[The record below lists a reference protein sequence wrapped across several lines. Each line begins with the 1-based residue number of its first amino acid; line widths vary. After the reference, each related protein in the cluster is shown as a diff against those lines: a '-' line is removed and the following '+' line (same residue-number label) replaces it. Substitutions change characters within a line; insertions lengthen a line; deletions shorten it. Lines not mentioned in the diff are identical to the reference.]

1 MKTFSLLALAGLV
14 SNLTTEAVQVT
25 ATLSVEDTPVLQLY
39 STPDCSDEPT
49 FVKQDEVFCTSGFN
63 REWCDQH
70 VPTVY
75 GVIIPSESK
84 IRVRYEEELGGM

>member
-25 ATLSVEDTPVLQLY
+25 AALSVEDTPVLQLF

-49 FVKQDEVFCTSGFN
+49 FVKQGKVFCTDDFV

-75 GVIIPSESK
+75 GVIVPSESK